1 MRRVYAVVVLAAA
14 LMIAGAAQAATVLVT
29 GANRGIGLALAT
41 HYSEQGWTV
50 IATAR
55 SPDGAPEL
63 AALAAKHKAVVVER
77 LDVTDL
83 AGIRALAARYQ
94 GRPID
99 VVINNAGV
107 MGNTDHQQLGGFD
120 RETFHTMLDVNT
132 FGPLAVTEAFLENVR
147 ASDQKKVVTI
157 TSVESSMVRAPR
169 AFGMLFYKI
178 SKAAVN
184 MSMQELKAEPRGKGI
199 VFAMIAPGFVETD
212 LADELRASPL
222 GRGRNIPQGIPPAR
236 SAAGIA
242 RVIDGLTLEN
252 AKVIYNYDGSTI
264 PF

>member
-1 MRRVYAVVVLAAA
+1 MAVLTTAAFM
-14 LMIAGAAQAATVLVT
+14 LAGAAQAATVLIT
-29 GANRGIGLALAT
+29 GANRGIGLGLAT
-41 HYSEQGWTV
+41 HYAEQGWTV
-50 IATAR
+50 IATTR
-55 SPDGAPEL
+55 SPDAAPEL
-63 AALAAKHKAVVVER
+63 ASLAAKHKGVVVER

-83 AGIRALAARYQ
+83 AGIKALAARYRN
-94 GRPID
+94 RPID
-99 VVINNAGV
+99 VLINNAGV

-120 RETFHTMLDVNT
+120 RDSFHAMLDVNT

-157 TSVESSMVRAPR
+157 TSVESSMVRASR

-178 SKAAVN
+178 SKAGVN
-184 MSMQELKAEPRGKGI
+184 MSMQELKAEPRGQGVI
-199 VFAMIAPGFVETD
+199 FGMIAPGFVETD
-212 LADELRASPL
+212 LAGELRASPL
-222 GRGRNIPQGIPPAR
+222 GRGRNIPQGIAPAR

-242 RVIDGLTLEN
+242 TVIGQLTLEN